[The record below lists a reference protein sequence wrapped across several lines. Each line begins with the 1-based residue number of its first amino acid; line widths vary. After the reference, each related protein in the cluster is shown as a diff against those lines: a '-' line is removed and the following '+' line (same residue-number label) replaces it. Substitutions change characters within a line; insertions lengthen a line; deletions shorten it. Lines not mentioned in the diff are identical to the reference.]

1 MSISLR
7 TNSKDGLSTYRKHHL
22 YSIILE
28 ALVDGQYYLPQN
40 LFYTLTTYINE
51 EIRWNATIA
60 DINTAVTYLT
70 YIGMVEV
77 KEDTSLRITKTGLEA
92 LADCRFQQLASTTFF
107 NYRSMKNNEIAII
120 FALFSLVV
128 SLAALVIPTF
138 K

>member
-51 EIRWNATIA
+51 EIKWNATIA
-60 DINTAVTYLT
+60 DINTAVTYLN

-120 FALFSLVV
+120 FALFSLIV
-128 SLAALVIPTF
+128 SLAALVITTF